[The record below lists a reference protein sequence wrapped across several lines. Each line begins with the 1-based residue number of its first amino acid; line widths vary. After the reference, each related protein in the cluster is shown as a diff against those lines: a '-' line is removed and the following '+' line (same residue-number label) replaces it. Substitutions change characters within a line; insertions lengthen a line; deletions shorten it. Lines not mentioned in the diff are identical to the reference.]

1 MVLRQTTRISM
12 TRAIRCDGLLEQLIE
27 RGVVHPEEWAE
38 LGPDAQR
45 AVAGRVTLDELL
57 AELETRCLLTRY
69 QADRVR
75 AGRIEDLTLSQYRL
89 VEPIGRGGMG
99 VVYRA
104 EHIHLRRPV
113 AIKVLMSATEMS
125 PTLLQ
130 RFFAEARAISRLR
143 HPNIV
148 GCLDAG
154 WAEALGPSDPVKY
167 FYVMEYV
174 PGQDLQTYVREQGPM
189 PPGSACAVIRDCA
202 EALVEAH
209 RAGLIHRDIKP
220 SNVMIG
226 LDGHPYVLD
235 FGLAKLPNNQLTE
248 PGTLLG
254 TLGYMAPEQAT
265 DAAAVDHRADIFALG
280 ATLYWALTRE
290 DPFPITGNLFADLAR
305 RNTIGTPSVRA
316 ARPDISPD
324 LDRVIAKMLAPEP
337 ADRYQS
343 MALVS
348 LALRPFARR
357 RSAAPEPARVA
368 GPVKLPQPD
377 RQTVLIVDDD
387 SGCRALCRAL
397 TAPLART
404 LEAADEAQ
412 AIAILDAEP
421 VDLVILDFQLQD
433 GTTAGLLNNIRGRE
447 VVPPVGVLLISGAAS
462 YDLMSGML
470 AGGADDYLLKPYD
483 FEDFRA
489 RVRALLHRRDEARAA
504 AGPTSHHDDTPSA
517 LISLTA
523 DLRSGLADVL
533 ALTLEEGGLR
543 GRGFHVR
550 MPEYVRILAEALPP
564 GPDRSSIYISNGLEA
579 ITFAAL
585 AHDVGMLL
593 VPHEMVL
600 KPGKLTD
607 DERLVVQSHTALGHQ
622 LLTALAK
629 KRPALAP
636 LLTLAA
642 DVALAHHE
650 WFDGTGYPHLTAG
663 TEVSFPARFVGLL
676 SVYDALR
683 TRKPFRPAL
692 THPAAVQRITELAGK
707 QFDPQLV
714 EVFGRCAAAL
724 GRISQQPS
732 S

>member
-1 MVLRQTTRISM
+1 VAAEP
-12 TRAIRCDGLLEQLIE
+12 TRA
-27 RGVVHPEEWAE
+27 
-38 LGPDAQR
+38 
-45 AVAGRVTLDELL
+45 
-57 AELETRCLLTRY
+57 
-69 QADRVR
+69 
-75 AGRIEDLTLSQYRL
+75 
-89 VEPIGRGGMG
+89 
-99 VVYRA
+99 
-104 EHIHLRRPV
+104 
-113 AIKVLMSATEMS
+113 
-125 PTLLQ
+125 
-130 RFFAEARAISRLR
+130 
-143 HPNIV
+143 
-148 GCLDAG
+148 
-154 WAEALGPSDPVKY
+154 
-167 FYVMEYV
+167 
-174 PGQDLQTYVREQGPM
+174 
-189 PPGSACAVIRDCA
+189 
-202 EALVEAH
+202 
-209 RAGLIHRDIKP
+209 
-220 SNVMIG
+220 
-226 LDGHPYVLD
+226 
-235 FGLAKLPNNQLTE
+235 
-248 PGTLLG
+248 
-254 TLGYMAPEQAT
+254 
-265 DAAAVDHRADIFALG
+265 
-280 ATLYWALTRE
+280 
-290 DPFPITGNLFADLAR
+290 
-305 RNTIGTPSVRA
+305 
-316 ARPDISPD
+316 
-324 LDRVIAKMLAPEP
+324 
-337 ADRYQS
+337 
-343 MALVS
+343 
-348 LALRPFARR
+348 
-357 RSAAPEPARVA
+357 A

-387 SGCRALCRAL
+387 AGCRALCRAL

-412 AIAILDAEP
+412 AVAILDAEP
-421 VDLVILDFQLQD
+421 VDLVILDFQLQEA
-433 GTTAGLLNNIRGRE
+433 TTTGLLNNIRGRE
-447 VVPPVGVLLISGAAS
+447 VVPPIGVLLVSGAVS

-504 AGPTSHHDDTPSA
+504 AGPASSHDDTPSA

-523 DLRSGLADVL
+523 DLRSGLADAL

-543 GRGFHVR
+543 GRGFHSR

-714 EVFGRCAAAL
+714 GVFGRCAAAL